1 MLLPTRSNRALL
13 RSFWIIMSLGGG
25 VLSGAVAWLMAGVPF
40 APSLGTG
47 GAVALIIALPGTLF
61 PYSVAT
67 PYRAWNWI
75 VRRFCALAVRY
86 LTAVCFRTVGLALSV
101 GAAPDR
107 FESTH
112 SGRSGWRGRG
122 TQPREAYR
130 GEDIEPFP
138 GPPGSGFRSVRAW
151 MRASGPR
158 LSWTLLPFLELIRW
172 LDTGS
177 VEQEAPST
185 YIYTLY

>member
-13 RSFWIIMSLGGG
+13 RSFWIVMSLGSGM
-25 VLSGAVAWLMAGVPF
+25 LAGAVAWLVADVPF
-40 APSLGTG
+40 ASSLRAG
-47 GAVALIIALPGTLF
+47 GAVALIIVLPGTLF
-61 PYSVAT
+61 PHSVAT

-86 LTAVCFRTVGLALSV
+86 LTAVCFRTVGLASSV

-112 SGRSGWRGRG
+112 SGGSGWRGRS

-130 GEDIEPFP
+130 CEDIEPFP
-138 GPPGSGFRSVRAW
+138 GLSGSGFRSVQAW
-151 MRASGPR
+151 MRDSGPR
-158 LSWTLLPFLELIRW
+158 LSWTLLPFLALIRW

-185 YIYTLY
+185 NIYTLY